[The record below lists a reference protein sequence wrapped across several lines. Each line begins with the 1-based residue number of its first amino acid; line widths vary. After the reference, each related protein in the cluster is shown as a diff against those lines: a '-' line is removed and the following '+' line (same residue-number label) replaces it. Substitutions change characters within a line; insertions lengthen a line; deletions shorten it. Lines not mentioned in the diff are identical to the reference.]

1 MIKRFLFLL
10 AAFFCLSSI
19 CYAADDAELPEFF
32 QDLISDDLDDPDDLD
47 EGDWILDSIEVYST
61 VSPITPSNTDGLK
74 SVLLSLLGNYDP
86 IIVEYRY
93 MNSNNTTYS
102 YLREAQPDY
111 VWMASFILVALMI
124 FCLFRL
130 GGAVLC
136 RR

>member
-1 MIKRFLFLL
+1 MIKRLSLFLVFVL
-10 AAFFCLSSI
+10 CLSSA
-19 CYAADDAELPEFF
+19 CFAADDLPATST
-32 QDLISDDLDDPDDLD
+32 DLVVPDLDDGTWELD
-47 EGDWILDSIEVYST
+47 GIEVYST

-74 SVLLSLLGNYDP
+74 SVLLSFLGNYDP

-93 MNSNNTTYS
+93 QNSNSTNYS

-111 VWMASFILVALMI
+111 VWIASFVLLALVI
-124 FCLFRL
+124 FCLFKL

>member
-1 MIKRFLFLL
+1 MIKRLCFFLVFVLCLGSVCL
-10 AAFFCLSSI
+10 AF
-19 CYAADDAELPEFF
+19 DDLPTTST
-32 QDLISDDLDDPDDLD
+32 DLIAPDDLDDGEWVLD
-47 EGDWILDSIEVYST
+47 GIEVYST

-74 SVLLSLLGNYDP
+74 SVLLSFLGNYDP

-93 MNSNNTTYS
+93 QNYNASSYS

-111 VWMASFILVALMI
+111 VWMASFILLALII

>member
-1 MIKRFLFLL
+1 MIKRFSLFLVFVLCLGSVCL
-10 AAFFCLSSI
+10 AAS
-19 CYAADDAELPEFF
+19 DLPATST
-32 QDLISDDLDDPDDLD
+32 DLIAPDDLD
-47 EGDWILDSIEVYST
+47 NGEWELGGIEVYST
-61 VSPITPSNTDGLK
+61 LSPVTPSNTDGLK
-74 SVLLSLLGNYDP
+74 SVLLSFLGSYDP

-93 MNSNNTTYS
+93 QNYNASSYS

-111 VWMASFILVALMI
+111 VWMASFILLALII